1 MEGIVELSWRAY
13 PGGALLALGL
23 LVFARGAW
31 SMATGL
37 RRPLRER
44 PAAYMAGFRMGIIG
58 LAVAGIAGA
67 WIWQQLWVL
76 VLALV
81 IGGEELCES
90 SWALYVLRWGRRP
103 RRAPRHGWA

>member
-1 MEGIVELSWRAY
+1 MEAIVELSWRAY
-13 PGGALLALGL
+13 PGAAFLALGL
-23 LVFARGAW
+23 AVFARGAW

-37 RRPLRER
+37 RRPVPER
-44 PAAYMAGFRMGIIG
+44 PASYMAGFRMGIIG

-67 WIWQQLWVL
+67 WIWQQIWVL

-90 SWALYVLRWGRRP
+90 SWALYVLRWGRR
-103 RRAPRHGWA
+103 REAATQS